1 MGWEKQNIISL
12 STTEAE
18 YVCLSNAAWEAT
30 WLHNL
35 YAEIGFPQ
43 KEPTLIYSNNL
54 SALAIAENPHYHKRT
69 KHFNIKHHYIH
80 DQIDNKNMITK
91 YLQAHE
97 LHMKSL
103 GLYPAWR
110 GVLRLITSA
119 SRVSGIEPDWDK
131 VIQVYIFYNIEIK

>member
-1 MGWEKQNIISL
+1 MERPLTGYGFISAGGAITWGSKKQNIISL

-18 YVCLSNAAWEAT
+18 YVCLSDAAREAT
-30 WLHNL
+30 WLRNL

-43 KEPTLIYSNNL
+43 KEPTLIYSDNL

-69 KHFNIKHHYIH
+69 KHFDIKHHYIR

-91 YLQAHE
+91 YLPTAQMTADIFTKALPKQAHE

-103 GLYPAWR
+103 GLYPA
-110 GVLRLITSA
+110 
-119 SRVSGIEPDWDK
+119 
-131 VIQVYIFYNIEIK
+131 